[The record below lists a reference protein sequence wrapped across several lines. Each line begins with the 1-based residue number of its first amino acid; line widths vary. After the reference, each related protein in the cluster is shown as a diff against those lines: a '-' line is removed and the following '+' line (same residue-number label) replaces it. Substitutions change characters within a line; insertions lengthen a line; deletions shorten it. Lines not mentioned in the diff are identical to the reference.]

1 MIRVA
6 NEYVT
11 EKQLQNAIH
20 SLKDTLGQV
29 MELSVIVDD
38 RKTPRSYGFLVE
50 LQDEPGSSSP
60 ILFYQHHTLNH

>member
-29 MELSVIVDD
+29 MEFSVIVDD

-60 ILFYQHHTLNH
+60 ILCYQHHTLNH